1 MTQVLYLTYKVTDIA
16 EGDALCAVRKSFINK
31 KLTQKI
37 CEGKFYKKKFAS
49 QMANVEEPIV
59 RKMVEKCT
67 ERI

>member
-1 MTQVLYLTYKVTDIA
+1 MTQVLVSTYKITDIA
-16 EGDALCAVRKSFINK
+16 EGDALCDVRKSFINK

-37 CEGKFYKKKFAS
+37 CERKFYKKKFAS
-49 QMANVEEPIV
+49 QVADVEERIV